1 MILSCNIAPS
11 PLIKCSE
18 DKSFAFKKKGGH
30 TTKVRIPNR
39 ANLIQQINIEISY
52 APTDHVIVPDTVK
65 ITFNLDIE
73 STDKTRSIIKYVC
86 RALAKTERKLI
97 Q

>member
-1 MILSCNIAPS
+1 MSIYRVLDSM
-11 PLIKCSE
+11 SE
-18 DKSFAFKKKGGH
+18 YITQFAFKKKGGH

-39 ANLIQQINIEISY
+39 ANLIQQINIEIPY